1 MHLIRTAEGMAA
13 ACRLPLD
20 PELLSLL
27 NRYADALVEFGD
39 DLQADMLIVE
49 AGDTLAETERVYGE
63 RLVADGCF
71 AFVVELIA
79 RHGRWF
85 DVVRIT
91 CDDGAGLVLLVEIAA
106 NTDPEWLTAC
116 ERALAETAP

>member
-1 MHLIRTAEGMAA
+1 MHLLRDAEEIAA

-27 NRYADALVEFGD
+27 NRYAAVLEEFGD
-39 DLQADMLIVE
+39 DLQVAILIVE
-49 AGDTLAETERVYGE
+49 AGDTLAKTEQAYGE

-91 CDDGAGLVLLVEIAA
+91 CDDGSGLVLFVEIAA
-106 NTDPEWLTAC
+106 NTDVELLTAC
-116 ERALAETAP
+116 EQALAETAP